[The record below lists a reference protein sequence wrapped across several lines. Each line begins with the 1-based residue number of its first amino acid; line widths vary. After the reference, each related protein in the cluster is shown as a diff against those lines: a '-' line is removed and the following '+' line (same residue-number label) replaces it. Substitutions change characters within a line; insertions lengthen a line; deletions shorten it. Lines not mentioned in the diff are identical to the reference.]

1 MLPLKM
7 QIKVQQIDLFYF
19 ILFCQVYI
27 LPELLAWNN
36 MLLVVLVSF
45 KWLIL
50 SMLVGL
56 LQHAV
61 LVPVISYCNL

>member
-7 QIKVQQIDLFYF
+7 QIKVQQID
-19 ILFCQVYI
+19 FCQVYI

-50 SMLVGL
+50 SMLVGH